1 MTSRK
6 LKVKQA
12 VTAEAPPGAQGAV
25 VGYARTSTVRHETGL
40 EAQQWELAAAG
51 CGKVF
56 TEQASFI
63 GKRDQLAAALN
74 YLREGDVLVVTKPD
88 RLARSIADLLD
99 IVTTLASKGIA
110 LRILSMSLDTNT
122 PAGKLM
128 ATTLGAMVE
137 FERALM
143 LERQREG
150 IARAKGKGRY
160 KGRKP
165 TARAKS
171 ADVLRL
177 REAGMTPT
185 AIAAKLGMSRASV
198 YRIMVGSGV
207 SGPDSATFM
216 LPLVDA
222 DSLRLYAKQAGAA
235 SGASRRKKAADYAA
249 ELALIIAELDPDGSM
264 TLGQLAEAL
273 TARKVLTMR
282 GGPWS
287 AVQVHRLKTR
297 IEGTT

>member
-6 LKVKQA
+6 LKVQQA

-63 GKRDQLAAALN
+63 GKRDQLAAALD
-74 YLREGDVLVVTKPD
+74 YLREGDLLVVTKPD

-99 IVTTLASKGIA
+99 IVTTLASKGVA
-110 LRILSMSLDTNT
+110 LRILSMGLDTNT
-122 PAGKLM
+122 PTGRLM
-128 ATTLGAMVE
+128 MTTLGAMVE

-143 LERQREG
+143 LERQRKG
-150 IARAKGKGRY
+150 IARAKGKS

-185 AIAAKLGMSRASV
+185 AIAAKLGISRASV
-198 YRIMVGSGV
+198 YRIIGSGGV

-216 LPLVDA
+216 LPPVDA
-222 DSLRLYAKQAGAA
+222 DCLRLYAKQAGAA
-235 SGASRRKKAADYAA
+235 SGAARRKKAADYAA
-249 ELALIIAELDPDGSM
+249 EMALIIAELDPDGSM

-287 AVQVHRLKTR
+287 AVQVHRLKARVEWTA
-297 IEGTT
+297 